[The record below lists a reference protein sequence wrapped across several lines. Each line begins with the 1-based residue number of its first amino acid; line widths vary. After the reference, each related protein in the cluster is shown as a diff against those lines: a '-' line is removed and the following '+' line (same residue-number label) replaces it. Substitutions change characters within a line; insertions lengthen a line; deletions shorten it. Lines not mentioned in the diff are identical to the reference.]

1 MLYTAKHR
9 FADMGPRKMRPF
21 AHLIYGK
28 NVDEAVEALRFY
40 PNRGARL
47 IEAVLKSAY
56 GNAED
61 RGCENLEDLV
71 VHEIKIDGGPMFK
84 RIQPRA
90 RGTAFGILRRLSHI
104 TVVLADPV
112 AAVGAATPTTA
123 TTTPAVAAQ

>member
-112 AAVGAATPTTA
+112 EAASTTMA